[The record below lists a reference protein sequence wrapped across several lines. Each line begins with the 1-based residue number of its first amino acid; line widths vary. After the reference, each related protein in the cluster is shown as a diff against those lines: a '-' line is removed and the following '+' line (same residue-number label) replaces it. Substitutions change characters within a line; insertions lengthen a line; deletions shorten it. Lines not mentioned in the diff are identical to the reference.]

1 MIKYWEDEEATKKA
15 IDSEGWMHCGD
26 IASID

>member
-1 MIKYWEDEEATKKA
+1 MIKYWDDDEATKKS